1 MTLASGSLLSP
12 THLISTYGTIGIFLV
27 IFAETGLLIGFFFPG
42 DTLLF
47 VAGAFSATHNPGEP
61 HLNLALLLPA
71 VAVAAVAGGET
82 GYLIGRLGGEAL
94 LDRPDS
100 RLFKQRY
107 VQRTRAVLERYGET
121 KAVLLARVIPV
132 VRTFINPVMG
142 VVKMPVATFTVANVV
157 GGLVWSIG
165 VTLLGYALGASVNID
180 RYILPI
186 TAVILVASLVPILLE
201 FRKHRRTG

>member
-47 VAGAFSATHNPGEP
+47 VAGAFSATHNPGAP

-94 LDRPDS
+94 LDRADS